1 MSNYFV
7 VAAKYDEKVEKQIKV
22 IVGQFKD
29 FVNAKIFMDAYN
41 KFYSTDAKVVSEYE
55 VFN

>member
-7 VAAKYDEKVEKQIKV
+7 VATKYDEKVEKQIKV

-29 FVNAKIFMDAYN
+29 FVNAKIFRDAYN
-41 KFYSTDAKVVSEYE
+41 EFYSTDAEIVSEYE

>member
-7 VAAKYDEKVEKQIKV
+7 VATKYDEKLEKLIKV
-22 IVGQFKD
+22 IIGQFKD
-29 FVNAKIFMDAYN
+29 FANAKIFKDAYN
-41 KFYSTDAKVVSEYE
+41 EFYSTDAKVVSEYE